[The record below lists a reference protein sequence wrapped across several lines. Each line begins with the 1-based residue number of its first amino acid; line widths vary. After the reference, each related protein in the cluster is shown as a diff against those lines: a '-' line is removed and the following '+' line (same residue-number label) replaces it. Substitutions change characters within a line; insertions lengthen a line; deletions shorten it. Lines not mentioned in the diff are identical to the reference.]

1 MKVVLVN
8 GSRRENGCTF
18 TALNIVAKVLNENGI
33 VTQLIQVGKRV
44 MDGAVDDAVDE
55 AAEAMKTADGL
66 VVGSPVYYASPSG
79 EIVMFMDR
87 LFGKAGDDLR
97 LKPGAA
103 IASARRGGTTAT
115 LDVLNKY
122 FLYSNMPLV
131 PSRYWNIV
139 HGSKAEDVMEDKEG
153 VQIMETLGRNMVW
166 LLKSIE
172 AGKAAGVEQP
182 VAPKSVFTNF
192 IR

>member
-8 GSRRENGCTF
+8 GSRRDDGCTF
-18 TALNIVAKVLNENGI
+18 TALNIVAKVLQENGI
-33 VTQLIQVGKRV
+33 ETQIFQIGSRV
-44 MDGAVDDAVDE
+44 MHGDVDPAVNEV
-55 AAEAMKTADGL
+55 AEAMKTADGL

-79 EIVMFMDR
+79 EIIMFLDR
-87 LFGKAGDDLR
+87 LFGKAGADLR

-139 HGSKAEDVMEDKEG
+139 HGSKAEDVLKDEEG

-166 LLKSIE
+166 MLKSIE

-182 VAPKSVFTNF
+182 AAPQNVFTNF